1 MAVHD
6 MSAVTTAEPSG
17 GPAEAGVR
25 PLLAVNNVDVVYGVS
40 LAVRGVSFTVPEN
53 GVVAL
58 LGPNGAG
65 KTSII
70 RAVSGLLSMHN
81 GSVRAGDI
89 LLDGTSIRGLAPDK
103 IVARGVGQVPEGR
116 LVFRQLTVE
125 ENLRAGTSARKV
137 GNMGD
142 ALEGIYGL
150 FPVLADR
157 RKQKAGWLSGGEQ
170 QMVAVGRALMSQPR
184 LLLLDEVSLGLAP
197 RVVELIFQRLGE
209 VRRNLRTAMLLVEQN
224 AAIALE
230 FADYGYIL
238 ESGRVAL
245 EGTAAELTDNPA
257 VQETYLG
264 AGREGHSYRAQKHYR
279 RRRRWV
285 L

>member
-1 MAVHD
+1 V
-6 MSAVTTAEPSG
+6 SATVPTG
-17 GPAEAGVR
+17 GPEAPATSGRR
-25 PLLAVNNVDVVYGVS
+25 PLLAVNNVEVVYGVS
-40 LAVRGVSFTVPEN
+40 LAVRGVSFEVPEG
-53 GVVAL
+53 GVVTL

-65 KTSII
+65 KTSVI
-70 RAVSGLLSMHN
+70 RAVSGLLGLHD
-81 GSVRAGDI
+81 GSIRDGEI
-89 LLDGTSIRGLAPDK
+89 ELDGTSIRGLAADA

-125 ENLRAGTSARKV
+125 ENLRVGATAHKGNAGESLDQV
-137 GNMGD
+137 Y
-142 ALEGIYGL
+142 EL
-150 FPVLADR
+150 FPVLRER
-157 RKQKAGWLSGGEQ
+157 RRQKAGWLSGGEQ

-197 RVVELIFQRLGE
+197 KVVELIFERLGD
-209 VRRNLRTAMLLVEQN
+209 VRRNLGAAMLLVEQN

-245 EGTAAELTDNPA
+245 AGTTAELKSSPA
-257 VQETYLG
+257 VQESYLG
-264 AGREGHSYRAQKHYR
+264 AGEGHSYANRKHYR
-279 RRRRWV
+279 KKRRWA

>member
-1 MAVHD
+1 M
-6 MSAVTTAEPSG
+6 TTASETPSAHG
-17 GPAEAGVR
+17 AVAAAGQ
-25 PLLAVNNVDVVYGVS
+25 PLLGVNNIEIVYGVS

-65 KTSII
+65 KTSVI
-70 RAVSGLLSMHN
+70 RAVSGLLPMHS
-81 GSVRAGDI
+81 GSIRLGEI
-89 LLDGTSIRGLAPDK
+89 TLDGKSIRTLAPDR

-116 LVFRQLTVE
+116 LVFRQLSVE
-125 ENLRAGTSARKV
+125 ENLKVGATARKGAKV
-137 GNMGD
+137 RESMD
-142 ALEGIYGL
+142 AIFEL
-150 FPVLADR
+150 FPVLAER

-170 QMVAVGRALMSQPR
+170 QMLAVGRALMSEPR

-197 RVVELIFQRLGE
+197 RAVELIFERLGD
-209 VRRNLRTAMLLVEQN
+209 VRRTLKTAMLLVEQN
-224 AAIALE
+224 AAIALA

-245 EGTAAELTDNPA
+245 AGTAAELQTNPA

-264 AGREGHSYRAQKHYR
+264 AGREGHSYASHKHYR
-279 RRRRWV
+279 KRRRWV

>member
-1 MAVHD
+1 
-6 MSAVTTAEPSG
+6 MSAVTATEPSG
-17 GPAEAGVR
+17 EPVGAVAR
-25 PLLAVNNVDVVYGVS
+25 SLLAVQNVDVVYGVS
-40 LAVRGVSFTVPEN
+40 LAVRGVSFSVPEN

-65 KTSII
+65 KTSVI

-81 GSVRAGDI
+81 GSIRAGDV
-89 LLDGTSIRGLAPDK
+89 LLDGKSIRGLAPDK
-103 IVARGVGQVPEGR
+103 IVGRGVGQVPEGR

-125 ENLRAGTSARKV
+125 ENLRAGTSARKH
-137 GNMGD
+137 GNTGE
-142 ALEGIYGL
+142 ALEGVFEL

-197 RVVELIFQRLGE
+197 RVVELIFQRLGD

-245 EGTAAELTDNPA
+245 EGTAAELRDNPA

-264 AGREGHSYRAQKHYR
+264 AGREGHSYRTQKHYR

>member
-6 MSAVTTAEPSG
+6 MSAVTAAEPPG
-17 GPAEAGVR
+17 GAAPADGR
-25 PLLAVNNVDVVYGVS
+25 PLLAVSNIDVVYGVS

-65 KTSII
+65 KTSVI
-70 RAVSGLLSMHN
+70 RAVSGLLPMHS
-81 GSVRAGDI
+81 GSVRTGDI
-89 LLDGTSIRGLAPDK
+89 VLGGKSVRGLAPDK

-125 ENLRAGTSARKV
+125 ENLRAGTSARKAS
-137 GNMGD
+137 NLRETLD
-142 ALEGIYGL
+142 GIYEL
-150 FPVLADR
+150 FPVLAER
-157 RKQKAGWLSGGEQ
+157 RRQKAGWLSGGEQ
-170 QMVAVGRALMSQPR
+170 QMLAVGRALMSQPR

-197 RVVELIFQRLGE
+197 RVVELIFQRLGD
-209 VRRNLRTAMLLVEQN
+209 VRRNLKTAMLLVEQN

-245 EGTAAELTDNPA
+245 EGTAAELSDNPA

-264 AGREGHSYRAQKHYR
+264 AGREGHSYRTQKHYR